1 MKAVVL
7 NNTRETFHLQQA
19 LSQFT
24 PPVGSEEQTP
34 SHFNQDKRAQKLEM
48 KRLQQIL
55 HRSESDIEIYE
66 RDFITF
72 MLEDLSY
79 LYEHIRAKSDSA
91 EETITQLRTE
101 ILKHDD
107 KNNRLSEV
115 NNVALD
121 TIDAHKREID
131 KLRTK
136 LETSEELSEEII
148 KQKRNSYHSRLSEST
163 REHEA
168 TVRKLKDQ
176 YATRIDE
183 AEATLENEQLTTDY
197 NDALA
202 ELQDLNIAQDALT
215 KKNQTSGTQNTSAQ
229 QHGGTLQSYG
239 ADLDMLEAYWYRQHH
254 FAEIAI
260 RGKTA
265 EIQKI
270 DTVIAA
276 VNRILASLSIPQRE
290 PELEPMPPV
299 NDPNDTELYDE
310 PEPAPSQS
318 TDPTPSSV
326 PRTNL
331 LPATSEEAYPALPPA
346 RPKDAKAKA
355 AVKDTWA
362 KKAALPERRK
372 EELVQTEYLGSGVS
386 TAKGKKG
393 GKKK

>member
-1 MKAVVL
+1 LENYKD
-7 NNTRETFHLQQA
+7 
-19 LSQFT
+19 
-24 PPVGSEEQTP
+24 GYEQ
-34 SHFNQDKRAQKLEM
+34 
-48 KRLQQIL
+48 
-55 HRSESDIEIYE
+55 
-66 RDFITF
+66 
-72 MLEDLSY
+72 
-79 LYEHIRAKSDSA
+79 
-91 EETITQLRTE
+91 
-101 ILKHDD
+101 LK
-107 KNNRLSEV
+107 
-115 NNVALD
+115 
-121 TIDAHKREID
+121 T
-131 KLRTK
+131 
-136 LETSEELSEEII
+136 
-148 KQKRNSYHSRLSEST
+148 
-163 REHEA
+163 
-168 TVRKLKDQ
+168 
-176 YATRIDE
+176 
-183 AEATLENEQLTTDY
+183 ENEQLTTDY

-202 ELQDLNIAQDALT
+202 ELQDLKIAQDALT
-215 KKNQTSGTQNTSAQ
+215 KKNQTTGTQNTSAQ

-260 RGKTA
+260 RDKTT

-318 TDPTPSSV
+318 TDSTPSNV

-331 LPATSEEAYPALPPA
+331 LPATSEEAYPAPPPA

-362 KKAALPERRK
+362 KKAALPELRK
-372 EELVQTEYLGSGVS
+372 NEELVQTEYLGSGVS